1 MDRLSQSNFGKR
13 YATAATR
20 HSTLQPTPR
29 PLVTERCGWR
39 PCADAYQAEAA
50 AQSDERAG
58 GGVRGGRLLGGGGE
72 EDQEGF
78 RLAGHP
84 AAALDQWRRHAGTAA
99 PRRAPQ
105 HAQLQRLRQPAA
117 PRLARACTRCA
128 LTRRACSTCRP
139 NQRSRRTRPLAAVLT
154 RAAAQDMLRD
164 EFGIGQLGKRL
175 KVLEAARAEFAKQP
189 KSRRK
194 SAARAPAPAPA
205 PEPAQAVSTLR
216 KRKGEDSSQAVAEP
230 APETTTLSP
239 PDRRSMQQKIM
250 DPKTVQEINEM
261 RSWTVQF
268 ADFVSRTLGGARDV
282 VTVGTILLAL
292 VYYAALVTDSLPD
305 GWV

>member
-1 MDRLSQSNFGKR
+1 M
-13 YATAATR
+13 
-20 HSTLQPTPR
+20 
-29 PLVTERCGWR
+29 
-39 PCADAYQAEAA
+39 
-50 AQSDERAG
+50 
-58 GGVRGGRLLGGGGE
+58 
-72 EDQEGF
+72 
-78 RLAGHP
+78 
-84 AAALDQWRRHAGTAA
+84 
-99 PRRAPQ
+99 
-105 HAQLQRLRQPAA
+105 
-117 PRLARACTRCA
+117 
-128 LTRRACSTCRP
+128 
-139 NQRSRRTRPLAAVLT
+139 LT

-189 KSRRK
+189 KSKRK

-230 APETTTLSP
+230 APESTTLSP